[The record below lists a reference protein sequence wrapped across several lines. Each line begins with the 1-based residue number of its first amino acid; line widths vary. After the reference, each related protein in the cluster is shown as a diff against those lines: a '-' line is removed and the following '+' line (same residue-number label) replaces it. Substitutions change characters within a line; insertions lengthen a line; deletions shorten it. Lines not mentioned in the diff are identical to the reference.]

1 MDFGTQTVGF
11 AGVTLGEKDPNGV
24 RPKTRGQTNVGG
36 CRFRPLRAD
45 ETEGQVDISSE
56 AWKCTAPPDAAVLAA
71 TAIDEL
77 VYDGTDD
84 PQRGENDRNVYQID
98 GGILPFTDE
107 TGSVYKVTVIAIKK
121 TG

>member
-1 MDFGTQTVGF
+1 MEFGAQTVGF
-11 AGVTLGEKDPNGV
+11 AGVTLGVKDANGV
-24 RPKTRGQTNVGG
+24 RPKARVQVNVSG

-45 ETEGQVDISSE
+45 ETEGQTHTTDE
-56 AWKCTAPPDAAVLAA
+56 AWKCTAPPDAVVLAA

-77 VYDGTDD
+77 VYDGSDD
-84 PQRGENDRNVYQID
+84 PQRGDNDRNVYQID

-107 TGSVYKVTVIAIKK
+107 TGLPYKVTVIATKK